1 MGTDMTRREMLR
13 NTGLMAG
20 TLAAL
25 GATGVAAQ
33 QGQPAPAGALA
44 QAAAQGQYTLPPL
57 PYAYDALEPT
67 LSEQILRLHH
77 DKHHQGYVDG
87 LNQALDQL
95 QQVRSVGDAGT
106 TRRLVQD
113 TAFNGSG
120 HVLHTVYW
128 QSMKP
133 NGGGRPSGTIAQ
145 MLDRDFGSYDD
156 FVREFAAA
164 SKSVQGSGWGTLNFD
179 PIGQR
184 LMVFGVQV
192 HEDKDMAGTVPL
204 LVIDV
209 WEHAYYL
216 QYQNERGRYV
226 DALIQNLLDWDSA
239 NQRLELAM
247 RGGMQQPATPPA
259 MPQPPM
265 PQ

>member
-25 GATGVAAQ
+25 GATGAAAQ

-67 LSEQILRLHH
+67 LSEQTLRLHH
-77 DKHHQGYVDG
+77 DTHHQGYVNG
-87 LNQALDQL
+87 LNQSLQQL
-95 QQVRSVGDAGT
+95 QEVRGSAEAAT
-106 TRRLVQD
+106 IRRLVQD
-113 TAFNGSG
+113 AAFHGSG

-128 QSMKP
+128 QSLKP

-145 MLDRDFGSYDD
+145 MLDRDFGSYDA
-156 FVREFAAA
+156 FVKEFGEA
-164 SKSVQGSGWGTLNFD
+164 SKSVQGSGWGTLNYD

-184 LMVFGVQV
+184 LMAFAVQI

-216 QYQNERGRYV
+216 QYQSQRGRYV
-226 DALIQNLLDWDSA
+226 DALIENLLDWDSA

-247 RGGMQQPATPPA
+247 RGGMRQPGTPQA
-259 MPQPPM
+259 VPQ
-265 PQ
+265 